1 MSTDI
6 HDKAAVEHKLWA
18 EIGETRFGMLAA
30 ASERGEHFAPMTTFA
45 EPESGS
51 LWFYSRTDSAIAE
64 AARDGV
70 TGLYVFMSKDRK
82 LQASIR
88 GRMTASLDALHRDKF
103 WNPVVAAWFP
113 GGKNDPHLTM
123 LRLVCEDTDVW
134 ISDSNVV
141 KFAFE
146 IAKANLTGTEP
157 DLGGKVGLKLA

>member
-1 MSTDI
+1 MTTDI

-18 EIGETRFGMLAA
+18 EIAETRFGMLAA
-30 ASERGEHFAPMTTFA
+30 AAAGPEHFAPMTTFA
-45 EPESGS
+45 EPETGS
-51 LWFYSRTDSAIAE
+51 LWFYAQTDNAIAE

-70 TGLYVFMSKDRK
+70 TGLYVFMSKDRT

-88 GRMTASLDALHRDKF
+88 GRLTATVDPLRRDKF

-123 LRLVCEDTDVW
+123 LRLACEDTEVW

-146 IAKANLTGTEP
+146 IAKANITGAAP
-157 DLGGKVGLKLA
+157 DLGGKTALKLA